1 MRPLSPP
8 PRPASSIETPASYS
22 GSLRP
27 SAPRCRLPHP
37 PTAPRPAP
45 HPLVTDSGLRSC
57 TPRRPA
63 QRQPPAAHHGAALAQ
78 YCAQRPP
85 AALRHVPQ
93 PRDARPLSTAATSQ
107 LALGRCPAPPARPR
121 QRPPAPAHPG
131 SRPATLGRPVRGPP
145 PRAQVSLP
153 EATCRPARSR
163 NRKVTTKVPAAR
175 VTPAESRAT
184 RRFGRLRVANF
195 WSLFQKVPFSKTS
208 IKTHQ
213 SDHKVYHKVTQKCTT
228 K

>member
-45 HPLVTDSGLRSC
+45 HPFVTDSGLRSC

-93 PRDARPLSTAATSQ
+93 PRNARPLSTAATSQ
-107 LALGRCPAPPARPR
+107 LALGRCPAPPTRPR
-121 QRPPAPAHPG
+121 QRPPAPAHPS
-131 SRPATLGRPVRGPP
+131 SRPATLGRPVRGLP
-145 PRAQVSLP
+145 PRAQ
-153 EATCRPARSR
+153 
-163 NRKVTTKVPAAR
+163 NRKVTTKVPPRPFPEQKSDNKSARRSGHPRGIACDPPLRAA
-175 VTPAESRAT
+175 S
-184 RRFGRLRVANF
+184 GRQL
-195 WSLFQKVPFSKTS
+195 LVPFSKS
-208 IKTHQ
+208 PFFKNIYKNP
-213 SDHKVYHKVTQKCTT
+213 SK
-228 K
+228 